1 MPSRYQNQ
9 PDARE
14 IQKAAL
20 TQQLMAPSGGLGEIM
35 QTIQQLSQMQAQQ
48 QTQQQQAQRFPLQL
62 EQDRAQLENYVQS
75 GKQSKKASKME
86 RKKGK
91 KELQYMDTNEARAA
105 ESAKRDA
112 DRDAAAL
119 VGQMLENTGKA
130 QAVSNTSANQPFL
143 NQSMQN
149 NVELQQIQKQVALLE
164 QLGLMGQ
171 QGQNVDPAVQQLKD
185 FLIKT
190 GQLQPQ

>member
-9 PDARE
+9 PDPRE

-48 QTQQQQAQRFPLQL
+48 QTQQQNAQRFPLQL
-62 EQDRAQLENYVQS
+62 EQDRAQLDNYIQS

-91 KELQYMDTNEARAA
+91 KELQYMDTAETRAA

-112 DRDAAAL
+112 DKDAAEL
-119 VGQMLENTGKA
+119 VGKVLENASRA
-130 QAVSNTSANQPFL
+130 QTNSFALTNQP
-143 NQSMQN
+143 
-149 NVELQQIQKQVALLE
+149 QIQKSLENNARIQEMERINALVQDTVASGKPLPPE
-164 QLGLMGQ
+164 FIAWAKSQGL
-171 QGQNVDPAVQQLKD
+171 VQQS
-185 FLIKT
+185 
-190 GQLQPQ
+190 QPQ

>member
-1 MPSRYQNQ
+1 M
-9 PDARE
+9 
-14 IQKAAL
+14 QKAAL

-48 QTQQQQAQRFPLQL
+48 QTQQQNAQRFPLQL
-62 EQDRAQLENYVQS
+62 EQDRVQLENYVQS

-91 KELQYMDTNEARAA
+91 KELQYMDTTEARAA

-119 VGQMLENTGKA
+119 QGQYLENAGKA
-130 QAVSNTSANQPFL
+130 QANSFASTNQP
-143 NQSMQN
+143 
-149 NVELQQIQKQVALLE
+149 QIQKSLENNARIQEMERIQALVQEAVASGKPLSPE
-164 QLGLMGQ
+164 FIAWAKSQGHMQ
-171 QGQNVDPAVQQLKD
+171 QS
-185 FLIKT
+185 
-190 GQLQPQ
+190 QPQ